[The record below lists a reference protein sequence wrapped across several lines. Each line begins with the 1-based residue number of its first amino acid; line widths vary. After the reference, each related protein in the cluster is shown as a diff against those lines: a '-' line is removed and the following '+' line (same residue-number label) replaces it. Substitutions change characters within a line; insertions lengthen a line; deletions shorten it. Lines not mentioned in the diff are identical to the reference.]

1 MQERLLFYG
10 RTAEPY
16 FFYEPI
22 DVAPTQLGVSGKG
35 SHLFLIR
42 PYTWQGRL
50 LTKEFKVKKKS
61 QIDMACSWIRI
72 SWNLGSNI
80 HTQSILH
87 YLIIGFF
94 YLLKWSNLF
103 SKLLN

>member
-50 LTKEFKVKKKS
+50 LTKEFKVKKKKP
-61 QIDMACSWIRI
+61 DWYGLLMD
-72 SWNLGSNI
+72 SNFMKSGI
-80 HTQSILH
+80 KHSHTI
-87 YLIIGFF
+87 
-94 YLLKWSNLF
+94 NPPLF
-103 SKLLN
+103 DYWLFLFTKME